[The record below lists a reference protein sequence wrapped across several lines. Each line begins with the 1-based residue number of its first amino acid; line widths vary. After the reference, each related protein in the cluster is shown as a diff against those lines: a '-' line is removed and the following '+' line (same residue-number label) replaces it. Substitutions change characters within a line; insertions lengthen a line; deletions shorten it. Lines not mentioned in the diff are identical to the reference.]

1 MGLYKPGVYHI
12 RVNLIVKPR
21 RTSLIS
27 VSITE
32 NSDLIIPFKDI
43 DNMVKAR
50 VKKERKE
57 ETTAEFVARMNLG
70 QAQKKRYGLKK
81 NLKGARR

>member
-1 MGLYKPGVYHI
+1 M
-12 RVNLIVKPR
+12 
-21 RTSLIS
+21 S

-70 QAQKKRYGLKK
+70 QAQKNRNGLKK
-81 NLKGARR
+81 HLKGARR

>member
-1 MGLYKPGVYHI
+1 M
-12 RVNLIVKPR
+12 R
-21 RTSLIS
+21 
-27 VSITE
+27 ITGT
-32 NSDLIIPFKDI
+32 NDLIIPPKDV
-43 DNMVKAR
+43 DNMVKAK

-70 QAQKKRYGLKK
+70 QAPKKRNGLKK

>member
-1 MGLYKPGVYHI
+1 MGLYKLGVYHI
-12 RVNLIVKPR
+12 LVNLIVKPG
-21 RTSLIS
+21 RTSLMS

-32 NSDLIIPFKDI
+32 HSDLIIPFKDI

-70 QAQKKRYGLKK
+70 PAQKKRNGLKK

>member
-1 MGLYKPGVYHI
+1 MGLYKPRVYHI
-12 RVNLIVKPR
+12 QVNLIVKPR

-32 NSDLIIPFKDI
+32 HSDLIIPFKDI

-57 ETTAEFVARMNLG
+57 ETTAEFGARMNLG
-70 QAQKKRYGLKK
+70 QAQKKRNGLKK